1 MNVSVVHY
9 YNNDVSQDE
18 REAMKK
24 ETAGW
29 MD

>member
-1 MNVSVVHY
+1 MNTSMKHY
-9 YNNDVSQDE
+9 YNNDVTTDE

-29 MD
+29 M